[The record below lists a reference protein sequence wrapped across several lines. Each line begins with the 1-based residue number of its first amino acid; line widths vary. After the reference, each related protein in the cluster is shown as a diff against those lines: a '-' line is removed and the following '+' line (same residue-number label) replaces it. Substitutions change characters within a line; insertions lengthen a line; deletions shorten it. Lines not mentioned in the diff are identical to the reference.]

1 MPRKFKCYTANPLH
15 PNHGNGDEMADG
27 VITLWPRFRCLGV
40 VNRRDANRHP
50 PVPGRAAAVNLGD
63 WREGVAQVETVTLKA
78 PRHVSHILRR
88 LHGITPIKAMAHA
101 LKARGAP
108 FSLRLLGVD
117 LSRIQF
123 ESFI

>member
-1 MPRKFKCYTANPLH
+1 MAMAMRWLMASSPCG
-15 PNHGNGDEMADG
+15 HGS
-27 VITLWPRFRCLGV
+27 
-40 VNRRDANRHP
+40 DAWASSTGATP
-50 PVPGRAAAVNLGD
+50 TGILPGRAAAVNLGD